1 MNLKIGT
8 LEFVPATE
16 NTGILAEPVARMLAT
31 LPGVEVVGVS
41 EIDPSVSDTAA
52 FCARYQMGPET
63 AANCVIV
70 EGKRG
75 EERTYA
81 ACMILATTRL
91 DVNKKVKELLGV
103 KKVSFAQM
111 ETAVEKSGMEFG
123 AITPV
128 GLPADW
134 PIFIDCLRHHW
145 KRYSKIKISRS
156 WSIPCDT
163 PKCKGRSRPCL
174 PSRIEGLQRITIT
187 LTVVRVMVITL
198 FARSSK

>member
-134 PIFIDCLRHHW
+134 PIFIDSRVAESAYVIIGSGIR
-145 KRYSKIKISRS
+145 KSKLAV
-156 WSIPCDT
+156 PGAFLAT
-163 PKCKGRSRPCL
+163 L
-174 PSRIEGLQRITIT
+174 PNAK
-187 LTVVRVMVITL
+187 VVPDLAYPRE
-198 FARSSK
+198 